1 MNMSTP
7 DLLLIVVSTT
17 DCTGFLIIALV
28 FIVHGIVLFLVV
40 LFFFCSVH
48 QKKLGEYGVFPSS
61 FVQGG
66 KKEQQIFKFQLFLK
80 FVSMFL

>member
-40 LFFFCSVH
+40 LVFFLLSASE
-48 QKKLGEYGVFPSS
+48 K
-61 FVQGG
+61 
-66 KKEQQIFKFQLFLK
+66 IR
-80 FVSMFL
+80 